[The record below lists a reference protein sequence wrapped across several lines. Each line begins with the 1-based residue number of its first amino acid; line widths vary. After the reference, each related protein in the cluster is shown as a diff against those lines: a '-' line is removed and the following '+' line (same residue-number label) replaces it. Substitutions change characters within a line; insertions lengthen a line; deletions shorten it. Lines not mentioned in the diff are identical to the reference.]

1 MDNENTQLSD
11 INVGELN
18 FQPMPKRFMVWDE
31 KGCKFVRGI
40 NGHIL
45 NWREIANLVEPTIW
59 DCAVEL
65 DEVAERFTIVQSTN
79 LFDKNGKEIFEG
91 SILREPDDSIS
102 VVQYDGD
109 EGMYRTKCENVLDDM
124 VCGGEYFEVIGHI
137 LSNPELVE
145 ENK

>member
-1 MDNENTQLSD
+1 MDNENNQLSD
-11 INVGELN
+11 IDAGKLN
-18 FQPMPKRFMVWDE
+18 FQPIPKRFMVWD
-31 KGCKFVRGI
+31 KGNQKFMYFIDDDGY
-40 NGHIL
+40 
-45 NWREIANLVEPTIW
+45 
-59 DCAVEL
+59 
-65 DEVAERFTIVQSTN
+65 ERFMVDISELYVLIEEYGYSYEDVVIIQSTN
-79 LFDKNGKEIFEG
+79 LFDKDGKEIFEG

-145 ENK
+145 GE